1 MTATNDRDD
10 AAVATLIIGVTLAVV
25 ATLLPILQVT
35 GNSGTLRFTAPAPGH
50 YRLFVEAHDG
60 QGHAAY
66 ANLPFRVAGAAQ
78 D

>member
-1 MTATNDRDD
+1 MPNDGRPFPFPALRQFLCCRPAKGQRDPATSASTR
-10 AAVATLIIGVTLAVV
+10 G
-25 ATLLPILQVT
+25 
-35 GNSGTLRFTAPAPGH
+35 TAPAAPGH

-66 ANLPFRVAGAAQ
+66 ANLPFRVAGDAQ